1 LTLESDGP
9 TQQFLPTISA
19 EQYLDFERCSE
30 ERHEF
35 IDGVVYAMAGESPDH
50 STICFNLASNI
61 GAHIRDKPCR
71 GFSPNMKIRTGLG
84 DLYAYPDLMIVC
96 GEAEFHD
103 QRGDVLLNPTVIF
116 EVLSPSTEK
125 YDRGEKFRRYRTQI
139 DSLRDYILVSQD
151 RTRLEQHHREDDGT
165 WSQVEVT
172 ETKNALI
179 LNAIECTLPVAE
191 VYRNTEV
198 EKQTKKESL

>member
-1 LTLESDGP
+1 MN
-9 TQQFLPTISA
+9 
-19 EQYLDFERCSE
+19 FERCSE

-50 STICFNLASNI
+50 STICFNLNGIIHAQLT
-61 GAHIRDKPCR
+61 DKPCR
-71 GFSPNMKIRTGLG
+71 GFSPNMKVRTGLG

-96 GEAEFHD
+96 GEAKFHD

-139 DSLRDYILVSQD
+139 DSLRDYVLVSQD
-151 RTRLEQHHREDDGT
+151 RVRLEQYHREDDGT
-165 WSQVEVT
+165 WSEVEVT
-172 ETKNALI
+172 ELNAALI
-179 LNAIECTLPVAE
+179 LNSIECTVAVAE
-191 VYRNTEV
+191 IYRNTEV
-198 EKQTKKESL
+198 EKQTN